1 MQEWYLGWE
10 KVSCLER
17 CPQFRSVFIERG
29 STVCTITIKDVHLY
43 SVYLGT
49 ETLGTQNAALI
60 KKELRPAQKMAYE
73 LGLALKVPVTDDLSQ
88 VVDEFLQLSAP
99 TWATIVDAL
108 RSPAVK
114 CDRLAQFIEE
124 RFCSKPPTGPAEGI
138 MTHFKHST
146 SCG

>member
-1 MQEWYLGWE
+1 M
-10 KVSCLER
+10 CA
-17 CPQFRSVFIERG
+17 
-29 STVCTITIKDVHLY
+29 ITIKDVHLY

-73 LGLALKVPVTDDLSQ
+73 LGLALKVSVTDDLSQ

-99 TWATIVDAL
+99 TWKTIVDAL

-124 RFCSKPPTGPAEGI
+124 RFCSKPPTGSAEG
-138 MTHFKHST
+138 T
-146 SCG
+146 